1 MELQRLK
8 EEEATLRERLVGSAR
23 RKAPPEELS
32 ELRRRLGR
40 TRLQRALVSLSLAQ
54 TLTDTL
60 LTLNDIR
67 QADAGLGDPHLLAWC
82 GLVSAFLGLLKMW
95 RKL

>member
-1 MELQRLK
+1 M
-8 EEEATLRERLVGSAR
+8 
-23 RKAPPEELS
+23 
-32 ELRRRLGR
+32 
-40 TRLQRALVSLSLAQ
+40 QRALVSLSLAQ

>member
-1 MELQRLK
+1 MRDGL
-8 EEEATLRERLVGSAR
+8 AGLVRG
-23 RKAPPEELS
+23 KAPPEELA
-32 ELRRRLGR
+32 EQRRRLAR

-54 TLTDTL
+54 ILTDTL

-67 QADAGLGDPHLLAWC
+67 EADSGLGDPHLLAWC